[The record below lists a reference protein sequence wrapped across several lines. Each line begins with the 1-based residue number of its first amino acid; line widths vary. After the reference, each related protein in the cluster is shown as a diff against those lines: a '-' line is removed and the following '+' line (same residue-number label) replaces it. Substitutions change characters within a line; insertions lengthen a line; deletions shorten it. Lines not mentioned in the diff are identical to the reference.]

1 MHLRPVGVPPSDL
14 KFGRE
19 SRIAAEPAGPVGH
32 SKEPCH
38 VAPGGFWI
46 IVWKRSPGLAST
58 QDVPSRLQISEWSQ
72 RKPVP
77 HHAEQSRQHS
87 QPVAAVVPNPRLT
100 LAATNRNWIECEPVP
115 LPSHGPIFPHRIVR
129 GKTETMHAGPARQ
142 PASTIDEVVEQLQ
155 QRIDALPRSQV
166 HRRTFMTTYQRTTQ
180 AVGDAVDVAF
190 FEDPD
195 WVVSWDV
202 AFADLFIVAHD
213 ADQAGARVPRPW
225 RLAFQADPTL
235 PTIVHLLLG
244 MNAHI
249 NYDLPQATLSVITDQ
264 DFEDPVLIDSHRRD
278 HERIDKILARRVTA
292 EDHAIDGARSALD
305 RILTPANRL
314 SSRRFLREAR
324 NKVWLNVAELQ
335 RARLAG
341 SDAYHDRLAEL
352 EVLAAAKIADLS
364 RPGQVLLRLAM
375 TGFGVTLP
383 PP

>member
-1 MHLRPVGVPPSDL
+1 MHGGRSD
-14 KFGRE
+14 
-19 SRIAAEPAGPVGH
+19 
-32 SKEPCH
+32 
-38 VAPGGFWI
+38 
-46 IVWKRSPGLAST
+46 
-58 QDVPSRLQISEWSQ
+58 Q
-72 RKPVP
+72 
-77 HHAEQSRQHS
+77 
-87 QPVAAVVPNPRLT
+87 
-100 LAATNRNWIECEPVP
+100 
-115 LPSHGPIFPHRIVR
+115 
-129 GKTETMHAGPARQ
+129 
-142 PASTIDEVVEQLQ
+142 ASTIGEVVDKLQ
-155 QRIDALPRSQV
+155 RRIDALPHDQV
-166 HRRTFMTTYQRTTQ
+166 HRRSFIKTYQRTTQ
-180 AVGDAVDVAF
+180 AVGEAVAAAF
-190 FEDPD
+190 FEDPE
-195 WVVSWDV
+195 WVVRWDI

-213 ADQAGARVPRPW
+213 ADQGHGPVPRPW
-225 RLAFQADPTL
+225 RLAFQADPNL

-292 EDHAIDGARSALD
+292 EDHAIGGARSALD